1 MEVSKKKQRLY
12 KQLFLLIGL
21 FFSTC
26 VNAQS
31 SGIRG
36 TITDSA
42 GEPIIGAN
50 VLIKGTS
57 NGTITDINGIF
68 HLKDVN
74 PKSDVLV
81 ITFIGYKTINLPCSG
96 KTSFNIT
103 MQDDTQTLNEVVV
116 IGYGQVRKSDA
127 TGSLTSVKADAS
139 VRGLAPNA
147 QDMLTGKIAGVNIT
161 SGGGSPSAGAT
172 IRIRGGSSLSASN
185 DPLIIIDGVPL
196 DNTGIGGVGNLL
208 STVNPTDIEYFTVL
222 KDASATA
229 IYGSRASNG
238 VILITTK
245 KGSDGKVRITYDG
258 NVSVGMR
265 VDKVNVLNGDQFRTF
280 VEDTFKGLTNEA
292 EVTGKLGSTS
302 TDWQDAIF
310 RTAISTEHNISVY
323 GSFKHVLPY
332 RISGGYTNLNGIL
345 KTSNMERY
353 TGNISLTP
361 SLLDDHLKLNLNGKG
376 MYIKNRFANQDAIG
390 AAVTMDPTQPIY
402 DANSIYGGYFTWT
415 GADGNILNV
424 ATKNPLSLLE
434 MTNDHS
440 DVYNFIGNAQIDYKF
455 HFLPDIHFNLN
466 LGIDYSKSTGHRY
479 ISEFAPS
486 DYLNGGYN
494 GNWDQKRRNSLL
506 DFYTQYSK
514 NFSFLKSH
522 FDLMGGYSWQHYWRK
537 GSNHD
542 YRISKLDADG
552 NPEVVSISS
561 YETENYL
568 VSFFG
573 RLNYSIL
580 DKYMLTFTIRDDGSS
595 RFHKDNRWGI
605 FPSVA
610 LAWRVINEDFLKG
623 QNALSDLKLRLGW
636 GITGQQDINQGD
648 YPYMGSYEQAVGT
661 QANYISGYVNGSPVW
676 VPVIRP
682 TSFNP
687 DLKWESTTTYN
698 AGLDYGFLK
707 NRISGSFDFYYRK
720 TKDLINAET
729 KVAAG
734 TNFSEY
740 VVANIGSLKN
750 TGMELSINTVP
761 FENKNWKWEFGA
773 NAAYNK
779 NEITELSYGDN
790 QNAIRRYGTTGGDGG
805 FQLMAHT
812 VGHPAGMYYVY
823 EQVYDTNGKPIEGL
837 YKDRNSDG
845 QINEE
850 DLYLDHKPTPDW
862 TFGLNTKLTWHTW
875 DLSVAGHGSIGN
887 YNYNAVA
894 ANNAEISPARVYANE
909 FLSNRVATAF
919 DTNFQTKK
927 VLSDYYIQNA
937 SFFRIDNI
945 TLGWSFN
952 NIGKSKIKGR
962 IYGSVQ
968 NPIVFTAYKGLD
980 PEVEGG
986 VDNNF
991 YPRPLTMLL
1000 GVNINF

>member
-1 MEVSKKKQRLY
+1 MKVSKKKQRFY
-12 KQLFLLIGL
+12 KQFLLLIGL
-21 FFSTC
+21 FFSIC
-26 VNAQS
+26 VSAQVSTIHGKVVDS
-31 SGIRG
+31 SG
-36 TITDSA
+36 
-42 GEPIIGAN
+42 EPVIGAN
-50 VLIKGTS
+50 ILLKGTS
-57 NGTITDINGIF
+57 NGTITDMNGIF
-68 HLKDVN
+68 RLSGV
-74 PKSDVLV
+74 SRGDVLV
-81 ITFIGYKTINLPCSG
+81 VTFMGYKAVEIPCAG
-96 KTSFNIT
+96 KTNFNIV
-103 MQDDTQTLNEVVV
+103 MQDDTQTLSEVVV

-127 TGSLTSVKADAS
+127 TGSLTSVKADPS

-147 QDMLTGKIAGVNIT
+147 QDMLIGKIAGVNIT
-161 SGGGSPSAGAT
+161 TGGGSPSSGAT

-185 DPLIIIDGVPL
+185 DPLLIVDGVPL

-208 STVNPTDIEYFTVL
+208 STVNPTDIETFTVL

-238 VILITTK
+238 VIMITTK
-245 KGSDGKVRITYDG
+245 KGAKGKPHVTYDG

-265 VDKVNVLNGDQFRTF
+265 VNQVDVLSGDEFRNF
-280 VEDTFKGLTNEA
+280 VTETFKGLTNEA
-292 EVTGKLGSTS
+292 EVVGKLGKEN

-310 RTAISTEHNISVY
+310 KTAVSTEHNVSVY
-323 GSFKHVLPY
+323 GAIKDVVPFRASA
-332 RISGGYTNLNGIL
+332 GYINLNGIL

-353 TGNISLTP
+353 TGSLSLTP
-361 SLLDDHLKLNLNGKG
+361 SLFDDHLKLNLNGKG
-376 MYIKNRFANQDAIG
+376 MYIKNRFANQSAIG
-390 AAVTMDPTQPIY
+390 SAIAMDPTQPVY
-402 DANSIYGGYFTWT
+402 DPNSIFGGYYTWT

-440 DVYNFIGNAQIDYKF
+440 DVFNFVGSAQMDYKV
-455 HFLPDIHFNLN
+455 HFLPDLRLTLN
-466 LGIDYSKSTGHRY
+466 LGLDYSKSTGHKY

-486 DYLNGGYN
+486 DYLNGGYD

-506 DFYTQYSK
+506 DFYAQYSK
-514 NFSFLKSH
+514 DFSFLKSH
-522 FDLMGGYSWQHYWRK
+522 FDVMGGYSWQHYWRD

-542 YRISKLDADG
+542 YRISKLDANG

-573 RLNYSIL
+573 RLNYSVL
-580 DKYMLTFTIRDDGSS
+580 DKYLLTFTIRDDGSS

-610 LAWRVINEDFLKG
+610 LAWRVINEGFLKD
-623 QNALSDLKLRLGW
+623 QDVLSDLKLRLGW
-636 GITGQQDINQGD
+636 GMTGQQDINQGD
-648 YPYMGSYEQAVGT
+648 YPYMGRYEQAVGT
-661 QANYISGYVNGSPVW
+661 QANYIGGYVNGTPTW
-676 VPVIRP
+676 IPVIRP

-698 AGLDYGFLK
+698 VGMDYGFLK
-707 NRISGSFDFYYRK
+707 NRINGSFDFYYRK

-750 TGMELSINTVP
+750 VGTEFSINTIP
-761 FENKNWKWEFGA
+761 FTNKDWQWELGA
-773 NAAYNK
+773 NVAYNK

-790 QNAIRRYGTTGGDGG
+790 KSAIRRYGTTGGDGG
-805 FQLMAHT
+805 FQLLAHT
-812 VGHPAGMYYVY
+812 VGNPAGMYYVY
-823 EQVYDTNGKPIEGL
+823 EQIYDTNGKPIEGM

-845 QINEE
+845 QINEK
-850 DLYLDHKPTPDW
+850 DLYLYHKPAPDW
-862 TFGLNTKLTWHTW
+862 TFGLNTKLTWRAW

-887 YNYNAVA
+887 YNYNAIA
-894 ANNAEISPARVYANE
+894 ANNAELAPARVYANE
-909 FLSNRVATAF
+909 FLSNRVQSAF

-927 VLSDYYIQNA
+927 VLSDYYVQNA

-945 TLGWSFN
+945 TLGWSFDR
-952 NIGKSKIKGR
+952 IARSHIKGR
-962 IYGSVQ
+962 IYGTVQ
-968 NPIVFTAYKGLD
+968 NPVVFTAYKGLD
-980 PEVEGG
+980 PEVAGG
-986 VDNNF
+986 VDNDF
-991 YPRPLTMLL
+991 YPRPLTLML
-1000 GVNINF
+1000 GINLNF